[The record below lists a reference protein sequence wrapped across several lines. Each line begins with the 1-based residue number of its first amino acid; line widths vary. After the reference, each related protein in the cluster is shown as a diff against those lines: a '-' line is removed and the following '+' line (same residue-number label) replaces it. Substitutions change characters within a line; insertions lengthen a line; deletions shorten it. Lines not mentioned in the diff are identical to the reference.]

1 MSREARAAMTV
12 IILVAAF
19 AAGCA
24 RPSGPVP
31 IAMGTPCASCGMEVG
46 DLGFACELA
55 RKDSVRI
62 YDSIECL
69 LRDHPAAGDRVYL
82 ADYDTRTLHA
92 ADSLWIVKGSF
103 PTPMDGGLAAFR
115 RRSAADEVAARAH
128 GRVGAWAAA
137 MELLV
142 SAP

>member
-1 MSREARAAMTV
+1 
-12 IILVAAF
+12 
-19 AAGCA
+19 
-24 RPSGPVP
+24 
-31 IAMGTPCASCGMEVG
+31 MEVG

-55 RKDSVRI
+55 RKDSVHV

-69 LRDHPAAGDRVYL
+69 LRDHPATGDRVYL
-82 ADYDTRTLHA
+82 ADYDTRALHP

-103 PTPMDGGLAAFR
+103 PTPMGGGLAAFLSR
-115 RRSAADEVAARAH
+115 HAADEVAARAH
-128 GRVGAWAAA
+128 GRVGAWSAA

>member
-1 MSREARAAMTV
+1 MNRDARAATAILIV
-12 IILVAAF
+12 IAAL

-24 RPSGPVP
+24 RPPGPKP
-31 IAMGTPCASCGMEVG
+31 IVMGTPCASCGMEVG
-46 DLGFACELA
+46 DLGFACEMA
-55 RKDSVRI
+55 RKDRLHV

-69 LRDHPAAGDRVYL
+69 LRDRPAAGDRVYL
-82 ADYDTRTLHA
+82 ADYDTRTLHP

-103 PTPMDGGLAAFR
+103 PTPMGGGLAAFR
-115 RRSAADEVAARAH
+115 SRSAADEVATRAH
-128 GRVGAWAAA
+128 GRVGAWSAA